1 MTKNPPGPTD
11 LSAAEER
18 IHEHGGAPHAW
29 TEGDLVQLDPDHPGF
44 RDPDYRARR
53 NAIARVALQYK
64 EGEVPRVDYTP
75 EEHQTWR
82 AVWASLAPLH
92 VRLAC
97 AQSREASA
105 AVRLDRESVPQLADV
120 NATLQRATGFCMRP
134 VAGLVGDRTFL
145 GYLSHS
151 TFLATQYM
159 RHPSRP
165 LYTPEPDIVHEL
177 VGHAATFC
185 EPTFARLNRAFGRAA
200 ERVSAEEL
208 VRVARLYWYTLE
220 FGVCEERSGLK
231 AFGAGLLS
239 SFGELGGFEQRAE
252 LKPFDPAVI
261 AATPYDPTGYQRVL
275 FVAKSFDE
283 MARRVCE
290 FLDSPERSQIVP

>member
-1 MTKNPPGPTD
+1 MTPSEPAPSN
-11 LSAAEER
+11 LSAVEER
-18 IHEHGGAPHAW
+18 IHEQAAAPHAW

-44 RDPDYRARR
+44 RDEAYRARR
-53 NAIARVALQYK
+53 NAIAHLALDFK
-64 EGEVPRVDYTP
+64 DGEVPRVEYTP

-82 AVWASLAPLH
+82 TVQESLLPLH
-92 VRLAC
+92 ERLAC
-97 AQSREASA
+97 AQYRDA
-105 AVRLDRESVPQLADV
+105 AAEVRLDREQVPQLAEV
-120 NATLQRATGFCMRP
+120 NHSLQRTTGFCMRP

-145 GYLSHS
+145 GYLERS

-165 LYTPEPDIVHEL
+165 LYTPEPDVVHEL

-185 EPTFARLNRAFGRAA
+185 EPTFARLNRAFGAA
-200 ERVSAEEL
+200 AGRVSADDL

-220 FGVCEERSGLK
+220 FGVCEEASGLK

-275 FVAKSFDE
+275 FVAKSFDA
-283 MARRVCE
+283 MAARVCG
-290 FLDSPERSQIVP
+290 FLDEIQAG